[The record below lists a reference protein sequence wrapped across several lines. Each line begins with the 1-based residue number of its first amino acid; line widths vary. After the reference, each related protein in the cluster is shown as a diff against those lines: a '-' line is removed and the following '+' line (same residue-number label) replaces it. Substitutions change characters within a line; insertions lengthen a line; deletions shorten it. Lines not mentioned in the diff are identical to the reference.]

1 MSKANVKEDFVTVTF
16 RGKDG
21 KFYGEQR
28 LSTAPI
34 NLSKGV
40 GKIPRF
46 PRKLEVVGEE
56 LKEEIAALA
65 GSNEYLFEYNGTQ
78 ILVNIAIEEGKVYII
93 EKIEKE

>member
-1 MSKANVKEDFVTVTF
+1 MSKVNIKEDFVTVIF

-21 KFYGEQR
+21 KVYGEQKI
-28 LSTAPI
+28 STAPI
-34 NLSKGV
+34 EFNI

-56 LKEEIAALA
+56 LKKEISKLA
-65 GSNEYLFEYNGTQ
+65 GSKEYLFEYNGTQ
-78 ILVNIAIEEGKVYII
+78 IPVNVAIEEGKVYII